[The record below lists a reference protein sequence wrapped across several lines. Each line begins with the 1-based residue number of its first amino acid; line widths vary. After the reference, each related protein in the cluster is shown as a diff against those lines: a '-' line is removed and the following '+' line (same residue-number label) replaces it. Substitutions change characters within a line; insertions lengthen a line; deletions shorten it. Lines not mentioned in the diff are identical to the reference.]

1 MSANLNQAPLVC
13 WQTDGTLK
21 FVDIPTRES
30 TLLAAAQSAA
40 DTLQQLR
47 GVLHQAAD
55 DAEGSRGD
63 EDYAETLRH
72 FADVMCRSAAN
83 DLLAAI
89 ARATS

>member
-1 MSANLNQAPLVC
+1 MSANLTKPTLAC
-13 WQTDGTLK
+13 WQTNGALK
-21 FVDIPTRES
+21 LVDIPTRES
-30 TLLAAAQSAA
+30 ALLAAAQSAA

-63 EDYAETLRH
+63 EGYAETLRD

-89 ARATS
+89 ARAAA